1 MPDAISRIAADNVR
15 LARSRTLLDLADG
28 TYNLIR
34 IPKFAFVDEVYFWV
48 TTAYA
53 GGSTG
58 AAEIGFSGNG
68 ETADV
73 NGFMDTTQAGA
84 RATGMKRMTP
94 DAEPGSKGKWF
105 QTASG
110 MLTITFAKG
119 DDSTLVTGW
128 VFMKYYVLH

>member
-53 GGSTG
+53 GGTTG
-58 AAEIGFSGNG
+58 AATVGFTGNG
-68 ETADV
+68 ESADPD
-73 NGFMDTTQAGA
+73 GFMDATFADG
-84 RATGMKRMTP
+84 RATGMKRMTG
-94 DAEPGSKGKWF
+94 DAQPGSQGKWF
-105 QTASG
+105 STASG
-110 MLTITFAKG
+110 MLTLTLAKG
-119 DDSTLVTGW
+119 DDTTLLRGW
-128 VFMKYYVLH
+128 LFMKYYVLH

>member
-1 MPDAISRIAADNVR
+1 MPDVISRIAADNVR

-34 IPKFAFVDEVYFWV
+34 IPKFAFVNGVFLSI

-53 GGSTG
+53 GGAGETVTL
-58 AAEIGFSGNG
+58 GFTGNG
-68 ETADV
+68 ESADAD
-73 NGFMDTTQAGA
+73 GFMDNTLAAGT
-84 RATGMKRMTP
+84 ATGMKCSFDDGQP
-94 DAEPGSKGKWF
+94 ASLGKWF

-110 MLTITFAKG
+110 MLTM
-119 DDSTLVTGW
+119 TLVEGTQTTRMRGW